1 MSAAQVI
8 NMGRVL
14 FLLSFLTIIPSG
26 LAAQG
31 RGGMPARAAAA
42 APAVNVSA
50 AAHPGVGVRTSVM
63 PGHAVAQAPGSPA
76 SHLVASRAPNGQV
89 ILRRSTTTTGA
100 HSSITRA
107 NGTVV
112 RGVVRNGQ
120 LSSTQRR
127 RSNFGF
133 SPNSGS
139 VPGLGFDFVH
149 TAATHPNVVS
159 GRHHRFN
166 NGAVLFPFSGGG
178 YFLPTEPIVEGQDE
192 GQPEEDAEDEAVPAE
207 RPARVRSVDRAPL
220 QPVLEEPAP
229 QTDVPEFVFV
239 RRDGTVF
246 FAVAYSWEKDALR
259 YISSEG
265 LRRTV
270 SRETL
275 DLDATQHFNE
285 QRGMTFR
292 APA

>member
-1 MSAAQVI
+1 
-8 NMGRVL
+8 
-14 FLLSFLTIIPSG
+14 
-26 LAAQG
+26 
-31 RGGMPARAAAA
+31 MPARAAAA

-50 AAHPGVGVRTSVM
+50 AAHPGVGVRASVM

-76 SHLVASRAPNGQV
+76 SHLVASRASNGQV
-89 ILRRSTTTTGA
+89 ILRRATTTTGT

-112 RGVVRNGQ
+112 RSVARGVVGNGQ
-120 LSSTQRR
+120 LSSTQHR

-149 TAATHPNVVS
+149 TAATHPNGVN

-178 YFLPTEPIVEGQDE
+178 YFLPTESIVEGQDE
-192 GQPEEDAEDEAVPAE
+192 GQPEEDAQDEVVPAE

-220 QPVLEEPAP
+220 KPVLDEPVP

>member
-1 MSAAQVI
+1 
-8 NMGRVL
+8 MGRVL
-14 FLLSFLTIIPSG
+14 FLLSFIIIIPSG

-42 APAVNVSA
+42 APAANVSA
-50 AAHPGVGVRTSVM
+50 AAHPGAGMHPSVM
-63 PGHAVAQAPGSPA
+63 PGRAVAQTPGSPA
-76 SHLVASRAPNGQV
+76 SHLVASRAPNGQMVVRRV
-89 ILRRSTTTTGA
+89 ITTTGA
-100 HSSITRA
+100 HSATRIGA
-107 NGTVV
+107 NGTGV
-112 RGVVRNGQ
+112 RSVRNGQ
-120 LSSTQRR
+120 LSSTRR
-127 RSNFGF
+127 RSNFEF

-139 VPGLGFDFVH
+139 VPGLGFDYVH
-149 TAATHPNVVS
+149 TAATHPNGVN

-166 NGAVLFPFSGGG
+166 NGAVLFPFGGGG
-178 YFLPTEPIVEGQDE
+178 YFLPTEPIVDAQDVE
-192 GQPEEDAEDEAVPAE
+192 GQPEEDAEDEVVPAE
-207 RPARVRSVDRAPL
+207 RPARIRSVDRAPL
-220 QPVLEEPAP
+220 KPALEEPAP

>member
-1 MSAAQVI
+1 MLAAQVI

-14 FLLSFLTIIPSG
+14 FLLSFITIIPSG

-31 RGGMPARAAAA
+31 RGGMPARGAAT
-42 APAVNVSA
+42 APAVHA
-50 AAHPGVGVRTSVM
+50 SVM

-89 ILRRSTTTTGA
+89 ILRRVATTTGV
-100 HSSITRA
+100 HSSTRA

-112 RGVVRNGQ
+112 RRVVGTGQ

-127 RSNFGF
+127 RSNFEF

-139 VPGLGFDFVH
+139 VPGLGFDYVH
-149 TAATHPNVVS
+149 TAATHPNGVN
-159 GRHHRFN
+159 GRHNRFN

-178 YFLPTEPIVEGQDE
+178 YFLPTDTVVEAQDE
-192 GQPEEDAEDEAVPAE
+192 GQPEEDAGEEAAPAE

-220 QPVLEEPAP
+220 KPVLEEPAP

>member
-1 MSAAQVI
+1 MLAAQVI

-14 FLLSFLTIIPSG
+14 FLLSFITIIPSG

-50 AAHPGVGVRTSVM
+50 AAHPAAAVHASVM

-89 ILRRSTTTTGA
+89 ILRRVATTTGV
-100 HSSITRA
+100 HTSTRA

-112 RGVVRNGQ
+112 RSVARNGQ
-120 LSSTQRR
+120 LSSTRRR
-127 RSNFGF
+127 RSNFEF

-139 VPGLGFDFVH
+139 VPGLGFDYVH
-149 TAATHPNVVS
+149 TAATHPNAVN

-178 YFLPTEPIVEGQDE
+178 YFLPTDTVVEAQDE
-192 GQPEEDAEDEAVPAE
+192 GQPEEDADEEAAPAE
-207 RPARVRSVDRAPL
+207 RPARVRSVQRAPL
-220 QPVLEEPAP
+220 KPVIEEPAP

>member
-1 MSAAQVI
+1 
-8 NMGRVL
+8 MGRVL
-14 FLLSFLTIIPSG
+14 FLLSFVTIIPGG

-42 APAVNVSA
+42 APAANVSA
-50 AAHPGVGVRTSVM
+50 AAHPGAGMHASVM
-63 PGHAVAQAPGSPA
+63 PGQAVAQASGSPA
-76 SHLVASRAPNGQV
+76 SHLVASRAPNGQMV
-89 ILRRSTTTTGA
+89 LRRVATTTGV
-100 HSSITRA
+100 HTGTRG

-112 RGVVRNGQ
+112 RGGVRGVVGNGQ
-120 LSSTQRR
+120 LSSTRRR
-127 RSNFGF
+127 RSNFEF

-139 VPGLGFDFVH
+139 VPGLGFDYVH
-149 TAATHPNVVS
+149 AAATHPNGVN

-166 NGAVLFPFSGGG
+166 DGAVLFPFGGGG
-178 YFLPTEPIVEGQDE
+178 YFLPTETIVEAQDE
-192 GQPEEDAEDEAVPAE
+192 GQPEEDAEEEVVPAE

-220 QPVLEEPAP
+220 KPVLEEPAP

>member
-1 MSAAQVI
+1 
-8 NMGRVL
+8 MGRVL
-14 FLLSFLTIIPSG
+14 FLLSFITIIPSG

-31 RGGMPARAAAA
+31 RGGMPARGAAA
-42 APAVNVSA
+42 APALNVSA
-50 AAHPGVGVRTSVM
+50 TVHSSAGVRASVM
-63 PGHAVAQAPGSPA
+63 PGPAMAPAPGSPA

-89 ILRRSTTTTGA
+89 ILRRIATTTGV
-100 HSSITRA
+100 HTSTRA

-112 RGVVRNGQ
+112 RSVARNGQ

-139 VPGLGFDFVH
+139 VPGLGFDYVH
-149 TAATHPNVVS
+149 TAATHPNGVN

-166 NGAVLFPFSGGG
+166 NGAVLFPFGGGG

-192 GQPEEDAEDEAVPAE
+192 GQPEEDAEDEVVPAE
-207 RPARVRSVDRAPL
+207 RPARVRSMDRAPL
-220 QPVLEEPAP
+220 PPVMEKPAP